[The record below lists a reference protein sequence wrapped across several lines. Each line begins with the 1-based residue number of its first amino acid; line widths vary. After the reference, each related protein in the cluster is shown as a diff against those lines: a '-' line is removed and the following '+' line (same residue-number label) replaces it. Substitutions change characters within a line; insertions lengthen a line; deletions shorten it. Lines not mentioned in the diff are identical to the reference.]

1 MTAARGLQGTATC
14 VPHSAK
20 WVTTCIGDKIKSHG
34 DQVMIAMPS
43 DWIQVSSV
51 AKKPVKP
58 TRLPTRKPGIERY
71 NRIIEAAE
79 ALILEA
85 GSLQGITLDAVS
97 KRADVPRV
105 SLYYFFD
112 SIESLMDA
120 LYLRGVQ
127 KMVAELPQA
136 PQAAD
141 WRDMMLLYVDGVRDF
156 YLNNKVVMILAL
168 LPVSF
173 ASVNQTNREF
183 GQALFQLLH
192 SQSLVP
198 KSQQVVRACE
208 IASELAD
215 LVWRKSL
222 IEKGTLT
229 PTFTRE
235 VKRVVI
241 SYLEAVLSD

>member
-1 MTAARGLQGTATC
+1 M
-14 VPHSAK
+14 
-20 WVTTCIGDKIKSHG
+20 
-34 DQVMIAMPS
+34 
-43 DWIQVSSV
+43 
-51 AKKPVKP
+51 AKKTTKLK
-58 TRLPTRKPGIERY
+58 RLPTRKPGIKRY

-85 GSLQGITLDAVS
+85 GSLQGITLDAIA
-97 KRADVPRV
+97 KRAGVPRV

-120 LYLRGVQ
+120 LYQRGVQ
-127 KMVAELPQA
+127 KMIAELPQA
-136 PQAAD
+136 PHAAD
-141 WRDMMLLYVDGVRDF
+141 WRDMMLLYIDGVRDF
-156 YLNNKVVMILAL
+156 YMNNRVEMILAL
-168 LPVSF
+168 LPVSLV
-173 ASVNQTNREF
+173 SVNQVSREF
-183 GQALFQLLH
+183 GQVLFQLLH
-192 SQSLVP
+192 LQGFVP
-198 KSQQVVRACE
+198 KSQQVLRACE
-208 IASELAD
+208 MASELAD

>member
-1 MTAARGLQGTATC
+1 MITLRSDGIQG
-14 VPHSAK
+14 
-20 WVTTCIGDKIKSHG
+20 
-34 DQVMIAMPS
+34 
-43 DWIQVSSV
+43 SSV
-51 AKKPVKP
+51 VKKTDKP
-58 TRLPTRKPGIERY
+58 PRLPTRKPGIERY

-141 WRDMMLLYVDGVRDF
+141 WRDMILLYVDGVRDF

-173 ASVNQTNREF
+173 VSVNRTNREF

-192 SQSLVP
+192 AQGLVP

-208 IASELAD
+208 MASELAD

>member
-1 MTAARGLQGTATC
+1 M
-14 VPHSAK
+14 
-20 WVTTCIGDKIKSHG
+20 
-34 DQVMIAMPS
+34 
-43 DWIQVSSV
+43 
-51 AKKPVKP
+51 AKKVAKP

-85 GSLQGITLDAVS
+85 GSLQGITLDAVA

-120 LYLRGVQ
+120 LYQRGVQ

-141 WRDMMLLYVDGVRDF
+141 WRDMMLLYIDGVRDF
-156 YLNNKVVMILAL
+156 YLSNRVVMILAL

-173 ASVNQTNREF
+173 VSVTDQPRVWTGVIPAAALAGSGTEKPESVESVRDVFRTRRSCVAQIADREGDIDAHLYPRGKAGGDF
-183 GQALFQLLH
+183 L
-192 SQSLVP
+192 P
-198 KSQQVVRACE
+198 
-208 IASELAD
+208 
-215 LVWRKSL
+215 
-222 IEKGTLT
+222 
-229 PTFTRE
+229 
-235 VKRVVI
+235 
-241 SYLEAVLSD
+241 